1 MFLHV
6 VIILL
11 ILIFTVHPYEWQ
23 LSHVLTLL
31 EQLNLQQYTQSF
43 TDAEFSGIDIKSG
56 FTRDVGEMF
65 GVSGPHIF
73 KTKRAFD
80 IAVGA
85 ADAMM
90 GMFIMMTL

>member
-1 MFLHV
+1 M
-6 VIILL
+6 
-11 ILIFTVHPYEWQ
+11 HPYEWQ

-56 FTRDVGEMF
+56 FTRDVGEMLKID
-65 GVSGPHIF
+65 GPHII
-73 KTKRAFD
+73 KIKRAFD
-80 IAVGA
+80 SAVGA

-90 GMFIMMTL
+90 GMFIL